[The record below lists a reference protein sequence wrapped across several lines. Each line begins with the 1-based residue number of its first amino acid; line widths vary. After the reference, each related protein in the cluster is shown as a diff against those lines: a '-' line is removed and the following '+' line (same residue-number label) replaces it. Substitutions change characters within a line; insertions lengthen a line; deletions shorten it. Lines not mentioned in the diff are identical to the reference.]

1 MSIGGFM
8 LVHFLLLIAVSYA
21 IFVFMT
27 DVFNPFCAV
36 NGLLKRRIWRLARS
50 VALASLVAGTLT
62 LIMLDSPGSVTRSA
76 LATYLALVGLFVTP
90 SVIQYR
96 NSSIWR

>member
-1 MSIGGFM
+1 M
-8 LVHFLLLIAVSYA
+8 LIQFLLLIAVSYA
-21 IFVFMT
+21 SFVFMT

-36 NGLLKRRIWRLARS
+36 KGILKKRIWRLARA

-62 LIMLDSPGSVTRSA
+62 ILLLDSHAAVTRSA
-76 LATYLALVGLFVTP
+76 LATYLALVSLFVIP

-96 NSSIWR
+96 NSSLWR